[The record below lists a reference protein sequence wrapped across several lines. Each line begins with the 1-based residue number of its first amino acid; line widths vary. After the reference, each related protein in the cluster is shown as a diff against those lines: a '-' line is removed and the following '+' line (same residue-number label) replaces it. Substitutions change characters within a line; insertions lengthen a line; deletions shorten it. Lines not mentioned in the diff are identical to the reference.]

1 MKDLKVELEED
12 QPGTLADIGETLGN
26 AGVNIDGICGFL
38 CEGKGVIHIL
48 VEDAASANKALKE
61 GGFEVT
67 EECDVLVLDV
77 LDLGVTVVAQ
87 QFGLMVLI
95 GCIVQ
100 KLPDGAKEPNVVG
113 APHFGQVFDQIP
125 EQLQLAIAVEC
136 VSVVEVLLLFSTFPK
151 PG

>member
-26 AGVNIDGICGFL
+26 AGINIDGICGYL

-48 VEDAASANKALKE
+48 IEDAASANKALKE

-77 LDLGVTVVAQ
+77 SDQPGELGGVCRRIANAGVNIDLIYAATETRI
-87 QFGLMVLI
+87 VLS
-95 GCIVQ
+95 VDDLE
-100 KLPDGAKEPNVVG
+100 KARS
-113 APHFGQVFDQIP
+113 
-125 EQLQLAIAVEC
+125 AV
-136 VSVVEVLLLFSTFPK
+136 
-151 PG
+151 

>member
-12 QPGTLADIGETLGN
+12 QPGTLADIGEALGN
-26 AGVNIDGICGFL
+26 AGVNIDGICGYL

-77 LDLGVTVVAQ
+77 SDQPGELGGICRRIANAGVNIDLIYAATETRI
-87 QFGLMVLI
+87 VLS
-95 GCIVQ
+95 VDDLE
-100 KLPDGAKEPNVVG
+100 KAR
-113 APHFGQVFDQIP
+113 
-125 EQLQLAIAVEC
+125 
-136 VSVVEVLLLFSTFPK
+136 SVV
-151 PG
+151 

>member
-77 LDLGVTVVAQ
+77 SDQPGELGGICRRIANAGVNIDLIYAATETRI
-87 QFGLMVLI
+87 VLS
-95 GCIVQ
+95 VDDLE
-100 KLPDGAKEPNVVG
+100 KAR
-113 APHFGQVFDQIP
+113 
-125 EQLQLAIAVEC
+125 
-136 VSVVEVLLLFSTFPK
+136 SVV
-151 PG
+151 